1 MLFGVVGIFGPLFFR
16 LFRPLPPTFSTRSHP
31 EISLPFYPEG
41 CLGIAGYGRYSH
53 GVMNEAIRSA
63 SGQAMQATAPLQ
75 LSVIVP
81 TFNERDN
88 VPTLVK
94 RLDAALSGIAWEVIF
109 VDDNSPDGTSDV
121 VRALAQTDARVRCIR
136 RVGRRG
142 LSGAC
147 IEGML
152 ASSAPCAAVIDGDLQ
167 HDETQ
172 LAKMLG
178 LLENNSADLVI
189 GSRYIEGGSADSFN
203 QQRLG
208 ASKFATAVAQRVL
221 RVKIADPMSGFF
233 MIRRDRFEQLAPQ
246 LSTQGFKILLDVV
259 ASARGELRV
268 IEVPYTFGSRMHGES
283 KLDSMVA
290 LDFLGLVLA
299 KLTNDAVSLRFL
311 LFALVGSIG
320 LFVHFVALFAALEIF
335 NLPFAESQAC
345 AAFLAMTSNFLLN
358 NFLTYRDQRL
368 RGLGIVR
375 GLAIFY
381 LVCSVGLLANVG
393 VAFSVYDQEPIWW
406 LAGAAGALMGVV
418 WNYAMSGLF
427 VWRKR

>member
-1 MLFGVVGIFGPLFFR
+1 
-16 LFRPLPPTFSTRSHP
+16 
-31 EISLPFYPEG
+31 
-41 CLGIAGYGRYSH
+41 
-53 GVMNEAIRSA
+53 MNQAIRP
-63 SGQAMQATAPLQ
+63 GVENPPQAVATPQ
-75 LSVIVP
+75 LSVVVP

-88 VPTLVK
+88 VTTLYR
-94 RLDAALSGIAWEVIF
+94 RLEATLSGIAWEVIF
-109 VDDNSPDGTSDV
+109 VDDNSPDGTWEV
-121 VRALAQTDARVRCIR
+121 VRDLALADSRVRCIR
-136 RVGRRG
+136 RIGRRG

-147 IEGML
+147 IEGIL
-152 ASSAPCAAVIDGDLQ
+152 ASSAPYAAVIDADLQ

-172 LAKMLG
+172 LAKMLA
-178 LLENNSADLVI
+178 LLQSGEADLVV

-203 QQRLG
+203 RQRAG
-208 ASKFATAVAQRVL
+208 ASQLATEVAKRVL

-233 MIRRDRFEQLAPQ
+233 MIRRDKFEQLAPQ
-246 LSTQGFKILLDVV
+246 LSTQGFKILLDIV
-259 ASARGELRV
+259 ASAQGDLR
-268 IEVPYTFGSRMHGES
+268 IKEIPFTFGSRLHGES

-299 KLTNDAVSLRFL
+299 KLTNDIVSLRFL
-311 LFALVGSIG
+311 MFAMVGSLGI
-320 LFVHFVALFAALEIF
+320 LVHFSALYIALKAF
-335 NLPFAESQAC
+335 QLPFAESQAC
-345 AAFLAMTSNFLLN
+345 GALSAMTSNFILN

-368 RGLGIVR
+368 KGIAILRGL
-375 GLAIFY
+375 LLFY

>member
-1 MLFGVVGIFGPLFFR
+1 
-16 LFRPLPPTFSTRSHP
+16 
-31 EISLPFYPEG
+31 
-41 CLGIAGYGRYSH
+41 
-53 GVMNEAIRSA
+53 MNEAIRPGP
-63 SGQAMQATAPLQ
+63 GQILQAGAPLQ
-75 LSVIVP
+75 LSVVVP
-81 TFNERDN
+81 TFNERGN
-88 VPTLVK
+88 VATLVQ
-94 RLDAALSGIAWEVIF
+94 RLDAALVGISWEVIF
-109 VDDNSPDGTSDV
+109 VDDNSPDGTADA
-121 VRALAQTDARVRCIR
+121 VRELARADARVRCIR
-136 RVGRRG
+136 RIGRRG

-172 LAKMLG
+172 LGKMLG
-178 LLENNSADLVI
+178 LIESGAAELVI

-221 RVKIADPMSGFF
+221 RVQIADPMSGFF
-233 MIRRDRFEQLAPQ
+233 MIRRDRFEQLAPK

-259 ASARGELRV
+259 ATAEGDLRV
-268 IEVPYTFGSRMHGES
+268 VEVPYTFGSRLHGES

-299 KLTNDAVSLRFL
+299 KLTNDTVSLRFL

-320 LFVHFVALFAALEIF
+320 LFVHFAVLFVTLEVF
-335 NLPFAESQAC
+335 DPPFAEAQAI
-345 AAFLAMTSNFLLN
+345 AAFCAMTGNFLLN

-368 RGLGIVR
+368 KSFGILR

-381 LVCSVGLLANVG
+381 VVCSVGLLANVG
-393 VAFSVYDQEPIWW
+393 VAWSVFDQEPIWW
-406 LAGAAGALMGVV
+406 LAGASGALMGVV

>member
-1 MLFGVVGIFGPLFFR
+1 MSDAITLGNGQIERGV
-16 LFRPLPPTFSTRSHP
+16 
-31 EISLPFYPEG
+31 
-41 CLGIAGYGRYSH
+41 
-53 GVMNEAIRSA
+53 
-63 SGQAMQATAPLQ
+63 APLQ
-75 LSVIVP
+75 LSVVVP
-81 TFNERDN
+81 TFNERGN
-88 VPTLVK
+88 VATLVQ
-94 RLDAALSGIAWEVIF
+94 RLDAALTGIAWEVIF
-109 VDDNSPDGTSDV
+109 VDDNSPDGT
-121 VRALAQTDARVRCIR
+121 TDAVRELARTDPRVRCIR
-136 RVGRRG
+136 RIGRRG

-178 LLENNSADLVI
+178 LIEGGEADLVI
-189 GSRYIEGGSADSFN
+189 GSRYIDGGSADSFDN
-203 QQRLG
+203 KRAG
-208 ASKFATAVAQRVL
+208 FSKFATVLAQQVL
-221 RVKIADPMSGFF
+221 RVSVADPMSGFF

-259 ASARGELRV
+259 ATARGALR
-268 IEVPYTFGSRMHGES
+268 IREVPYTFSSRLHGES

-299 KLTNDAVSLRFL
+299 KLTNDIVSLRFL

-320 LFVHFVALFAALEIF
+320 LVVHFSVLFLGLEAF
-335 NLPFAESQAC
+335 ALPFAEAQGI
-345 AAFLAMTSNFLLN
+345 AAFCAMTSNFLLN

-368 RGLGIVR
+368 KGVRILLGLV
-375 GLAIFY
+375 LFY

-393 VAFSVYDQEPIWW
+393 VAFSVYDNEPIWW

>member
-1 MLFGVVGIFGPLFFR
+1 MNDVTQWEPAKAPQAAG
-16 LFRPLPPTFSTRSHP
+16 LP
-31 EISLPFYPEG
+31 
-41 CLGIAGYGRYSH
+41 
-53 GVMNEAIRSA
+53 
-63 SGQAMQATAPLQ
+63 Q

-81 TFNERDN
+81 TFNECDN
-88 VPTLVK
+88 VTALFR
-94 RLDAALSGIAWEVIF
+94 RLESALAGVPFEVVF
-109 VDDNSPDGTSDV
+109 VDDNSPDGTWQV
-121 VRALAQTDARVRCIR
+121 VRALARDDSRVRCMR
-136 RVGRRG
+136 RIGRRG

-147 IEGML
+147 IEGIL
-152 ASSAPCAAVIDGDLQ
+152 ASSAPCAAVIDADLQ

-172 LAKMLG
+172 LPKMLK
-178 LLENNSADLVI
+178 LLQGGEFDLVV

-203 QQRLG
+203 RQRAG
-208 ASKFATAVAQRVL
+208 ASALATEVAKRVL

-233 MIRRDRFEQLAPQ
+233 MIRRDKFEQLAPQ

-259 ASARGELRV
+259 ATARGHLQVKE
-268 IEVPYTFGSRMHGES
+268 IPYTFGSRLHGES

-299 KLTNDAVSLRFL
+299 KLTGDVVSLRFL
-311 LFALVGSIG
+311 LFAMVGSLG
-320 LFVHFVALFAALEIF
+320 LIVHFAALYAALQAF
-335 NLPFAESQAC
+335 HLPFPESQAC
-345 AAFLAMTSNFLLN
+345 AALCAMTSNFILN

-368 RGLGIVR
+368 KGFAVLRGLV
-375 GLAIFY
+375 LFY
-381 LVCSVGLLANVG
+381 LVCSVGLFANVG